1 MMKYSQLL
9 LQAGLLIVGGEKAS
23 AEFVKGA
30 SSVANRKLVGFK
42 TLNEFAN
49 SAPTMY
55 PTESPPT
62 PYPVGDGTT
71 TETQEGY
78 YIGDVYYPPVPG
90 VPTKFPTKPPTFPP
104 TEGGPTKFPTK
115 PPTFFPTKG
124 VPTTSTPTGVPTP
137 APSESSSPIG
147 PAPSKAPATSEP
159 TSAPTTSPTQSPTPL
174 PSSQPSEETDS
185 PTTKSP
191 TAEPTEEPTKA
202 PEDEEPITGRAEEEK
217 GGKKKKKK
225 KKKKKDKEGDE
236 SPIEGRVRVEDRLTV
251 ESVTGPEPLTICE
264 CEQSG
269 SIFFLLLHTSA
280 DLTELLL
287 LFVFCSRHCL

>member
-55 PTESPPT
+55 PTASAPT

-90 VPTKFPTKPPTFPP
+90 APTKFPTKPPTFSP
-104 TEGGPTKFPTK
+104 TKGGPTKFPTK

-124 VPTTSTPTGVPTP
+124 TPTTSTPTGVPTP
-137 APSESSSPIG
+137 APSESSSPTG
-147 PAPSKAPATSEP
+147 PAPSEAPATSEP
-159 TSAPTTSPTQSPTPL
+159 TSAPTTSPTPS

-202 PEDEEPITGRAEEEK
+202 PKDEEPVTGRAEEEK
-217 GGKKKKKK
+217 GGKKE

-236 SPIEGRVRVEDRLTV
+236 SSIEGRVNVEDRLSV
-251 ESVTGPEPLTICE
+251 ESVTRPEPLTVCK

-269 SIFFLLLHTSA
+269 SILFLLLHTTA
-280 DLTELLL
+280 DLTDLLL
-287 LFVFCSRHCL
+287 LFVFCSRHCLRCR